1 MRSIVELIP
10 RKVLFG
16 NPDRAMPRLSPD
28 GNKIAYL
35 APRAGVLNV
44 WVGPADHPEQAK
56 PVTQDAGRGIR
67 IFFWA
72 HTNRHVLYLQD
83 RKGDENWRVYSVALD
98 RDEIKDLTPLEGVRA
113 EIQEVSPKFPAEILI
128 ALNARDPQAHVIYR
142 VNIETG
148 DRQLVQEN
156 KEGFIGFTTDDE
168 YQVRFAAR
176 FTPDGGSEVWQP
188 TATGDWESFAKIGQ
202 EDSLTT
208 YPIGF
213 DKTGKILYMFDSRG
227 RDTAAFTTINL
238 DTGEQTMV
246 FENPQADVSD
256 LMMHPT
262 EKRVQAVAATYER
275 KRWQILD
282 ESVQSDL
289 DYLRTLADGDIEVV
303 SRSLD
308 DRRWIVAYVMDNG
321 PVRYYLYERE
331 QRTARF
337 LFSNRE
343 ALEGLPLAKMH
354 PLVLRSRDG
363 LSLVSYLSLPLWADP
378 DGKARPQQPLPL
390 VLFVHGG
397 PWARDLWGYHPYH
410 QWLAN
415 RGYAVL
421 SVNYRGS
428 TGFGKNFINAGDREW
443 GGKMHDDL
451 IDAVNWAIAEEIAD
465 PTKVAIMGGSYGGY
479 ATLVG
484 LTFTPDLFACGVDIV
499 GVSNLITF
507 LNTIPPY
514 WAPAIELFTTRVGD
528 HRTEEGQKF
537 LTARSPLTYVE
548 RIKKPLLIG
557 QGANDPRVKQAESD
571 QIVQAMQAQKIPVTY
586 VLFPDE
592 GHGFAKPENN
602 MAFNAIAEAFLY
614 RCLKGERY
622 EPIGEDFQGSSITVP
637 TGAQEIPG
645 LEQALQQ
652 KTTEA
657 QTLCELKEPS

>member
-1 MRSIVELIP
+1 MRSETIVALIP
-10 RKVLFG
+10 RKILFG

-35 APRAGVLNV
+35 APREGVLNV
-44 WVGPADHPEQAK
+44 WVGPADHPEQAQ
-56 PVTQDAGRGIR
+56 PVTKDTGRGIR

-72 HTNRHVLYLQD
+72 YTNRHVLYLQD
-83 RKGDENWRVYSVALD
+83 KNGDENWRVYSVDLANT
-98 RDEIKDLTPLEGVRA
+98 ETKDLTPLEGVCA
-113 EIQEVSPKFPAEILI
+113 NIQEVSPKFPHEILI
-128 ALNARDPQAHVIYR
+128 ALNDRDPQAHDIYR

-148 DRQLVQEN
+148 ARQLVQEN
-156 KEGFIGFTTDDE
+156 REGFIGFTTDDE
-168 YQVRFAAR
+168 YSVRFAAR
-176 FTPDGGSEVWQP
+176 FTPDGGSEVLKP
-188 TATGDWESFAKIGQ
+188 TKEGGWKSFAKIGQ

-208 YPIGF
+208 EPIGF
-213 DKTGKILYMFDSRG
+213 DKTGKVLYMRDSRG
-227 RDTAAFTTINL
+227 RNTAACIAINL
-238 DTGEQTMV
+238 DTGEQKIL

-262 EKRVQAVAATYER
+262 EKHVQAVAATYER
-275 KRWQILD
+275 KQWKILD
-282 ESVQSDL
+282 AAIAGDFE
-289 DYLRTLADGDIEVV
+289 YLRTVADGDVEIV
-303 SRSLD
+303 SRTLD
-308 DRRWIVAYVMDNG
+308 DRRWVVAYVMDNG

-337 LFSNRE
+337 LFTNRKS
-343 ALEGLPLAKMH
+343 LENLPLAKMR
-354 PLVLRSRDG
+354 PVVIPARDG
-363 LSLVSYLSLPLWADP
+363 LKLVSYLTLPVWTDS
-378 DGKARPQQPLPL
+378 DGDARPSKPLPM
-390 VLFVHGG
+390 VLLVHGG
-397 PWARDLWGYHPYH
+397 PWDRDNWGYHAWH

-428 TGFGKNFINAGDREW
+428 TGFGKNFINAGNREW

-451 IDAVNWAIAEEIAD
+451 IDAVNWAIAEKIAE

-514 WAPAIELFTTRVGD
+514 WAPALELFTTRVGD
-528 HRTEEGQKF
+528 HRTAEGQRF
-537 LTARSPLTYVE
+537 LTERSPLTYVE

-557 QGANDPRVKQAESD
+557 QGANDPRVKQSESD
-571 QIVQAMQAQKIPVTY
+571 QIVQAMQAKKIPVTY
-586 VLFPDE
+586 AVFPDE

-602 MAFNAIAEAFLY
+602 MAFFAVAEAFLA
-614 RCLKGERY
+614 RCLGGRY
-622 EPIGEDFQGSSITVP
+622 EQIGDDFQGSSITVP

-645 LEQALQQ
+645 LAEVLR
-652 KTTEA
+652 K
-657 QTLCELKEPS
+657 